1 MNAIIATAPGK
12 AVLSGEYAVMDG
24 APAICMAVDRR
35 AQVTI
40 VDHAE
45 QWHTVVSPGFTAAE
59 GRFQVEQG
67 QLEWLAGGDAYDLFE
82 QVWREVRPEPAG
94 RVSITLDTRQFLD
107 ADSATK
113 LGIGS
118 SAALTV
124 ALAASMCASFAANV
138 DSSQVAKIAHRKFQ
152 GNVGSGIDVAC
163 SLLGGLIDYSIDSE
177 VSAQIEWPQG
187 LAFGLLWS
195 GVSVGTA
202 EKLKRLQ
209 QAEVLPSRT
218 QLGYAAEQTA
228 IAWRSGSAQA
238 VLEVY
243 KSYVDILRTF
253 SVDHDLGIF
262 DAGHGA
268 LVDAAND
275 MGLIYKPCGAGGG
288 DIGIVLAED
297 EAAIAAFVASP
308 AATSFEQLDVALD
321 LHGVQLDRETV

>member
-1 MNAIIATAPGK
+1 MNAITATAPGK

-24 APAICMAVDRR
+24 APAICMAVNRR
-35 AQVTI
+35 SQVTI
-40 VDHAE
+40 VDQEE
-45 QWHTVVSPGFTAAE
+45 QWHTVVSPGFAVAE
-59 GRFQVEQG
+59 GRFQDVQG
-67 QLEWLAGGDAYDLFE
+67 QLEWLADGDAYGLFE
-82 QVWREVRPEPAG
+82 QVWRELKPKPAG
-94 RVSITLDTRQFLD
+94 HVSISLDTRQFLD
-107 ADSATK
+107 ADSSEK

-124 ALAASMCASFAANV
+124 ALAASMCASFAPDV

-152 GNVGSGIDVAC
+152 DNVGSGIDVAC
-163 SLLGGLIDYSIDSE
+163 SLLGGLIDYSIDRD
-177 VSAQIEWPQG
+177 VIDQIEWPQG

-218 QLGYAAEQTA
+218 QLAYAAEQTA

-268 LVDAAND
+268 LADAAND

-288 DIGIVLAED
+288 DIGIVLAEN
-297 EAAIAAFVASP
+297 EAAVAAFVASP
-308 AATSFEQLDVALD
+308 AATSFQQLDVALD
-321 LHGVQLDRETV
+321 PHGVQLDRETV

>member
-163 SLLGGLIDYSIDSE
+163 SRGYCRKAEAITASR
-177 VSAQIEWPQG
+177 G
-187 LAFGLLWS
+187 LA
-195 GVSVGTA
+195 VAHPT
-202 EKLKRLQ
+202 RL
-209 QAEVLPSRT
+209 
-218 QLGYAAEQTA
+218 
-228 IAWRSGSAQA
+228 
-238 VLEVY
+238 
-243 KSYVDILRTF
+243 
-253 SVDHDLGIF
+253 
-262 DAGHGA
+262 
-268 LVDAAND
+268 
-275 MGLIYKPCGAGGG
+275 CG
-288 DIGIVLAED
+288 
-297 EAAIAAFVASP
+297 
-308 AATSFEQLDVALD
+308 
-321 LHGVQLDRETV
+321 